1 MSFDF
6 NIDDKVLVRKTHTD
20 TWVLGTYKEGYVELS
35 TGGFTIKLS
44 TSSIDIGNIY
54 PYNLEYKYLLNTNK
68 TPHTFKKG
76 DVVLVRDYRN
86 HVWEIAIYTSIGFEE
101 NSSITYGV
109 YRVNNEN
116 NVIIDYYSYCIP
128 FNGNEHLA
136 YIDNGPKLTDIA
148 SVINSATNTGCS
160 FQSYQSRYWYACGY

>member
-1 MSFDF
+1 MSFSF
-6 NIDDKVLVRKTHTD
+6 NINDKVLVRKTDTD
-20 TWVLGTYKEGYVELS
+20 IWALGTYKGICDNDCSNTNLACVELS
-35 TGGFTIKLS
+35 IGGFTAVAHVSIK
-44 TSSIDIGNIY
+44 NIY

-86 HVWEIAIYTSIGFEE
+86 NVWEIAIYASIGFEE
-101 NSSITYGV
+101 NNSITYGV

-116 NVIIDYYSYCIP
+116 NVIVDYYSYCIP

-136 YIDNGPKLTDIA
+136 YIDNEPDNYDFR
-148 SVINSATNTGCS
+148 INTIISIKE
-160 FQSYQSRYWYACGY
+160 